1 MNKLF
6 VTAAAVALTLTGV
19 AQAGSTDN
27 YVEPDNR
34 YDASIG
40 STVPGVKV
48 RHNGV
53 DTVYQVGENGL
64 TRDVVFATDGE
75 ARAAWAKVHL
85 GLDLTADTYSKGE
98 NPG

>member
-53 DTVYQVGENGL
+53 NTVYKVGEMGL
-64 TRDVVFATDGE
+64 TRDVVFATDG
-75 ARAAWAKVHL
+75 APRVAWAQANL
-85 GLDLTADTYSKGE
+85 GLTLTGDTYSKGE
-98 NPG
+98 NPN